1 MKKRELDLHRSCRLR
16 SRRETESV
24 WLRAFYLPALLIL
37 TAGLCTWI
45 VLGMQSRALEQ
56 EVTALTA
63 ELAEDADR
71 YHEAELKW
79 AYNQALMDRAA
90 AAEELT
96 AALATYPRI
105 TSDLIDS
112 VDAVGGEAVRMTLRG
127 YDAST
132 GMMEFRAQSSAV
144 MDIPAYILS
153 LRQTGLFSAVA
164 YSGYR
169 YDGGVYHLDIKC
181 TLRERGQP

>member
-1 MKKRELDLHRSCRLR
+1 MKKRELDLHRSYRLR

-24 WLRAFYLPALLIL
+24 WLRAFYLPALLI
-37 TAGLCTWI
+37 
-45 VLGMQSRALEQ
+45 
-56 EVTALTA
+56 LTA

-90 AAEELT
+90 AAEALT

-132 GMMEFRAQSSAV
+132 GTLEFRAQSSVV
-144 MDIPAYILS
+144 MDIPAYVLS